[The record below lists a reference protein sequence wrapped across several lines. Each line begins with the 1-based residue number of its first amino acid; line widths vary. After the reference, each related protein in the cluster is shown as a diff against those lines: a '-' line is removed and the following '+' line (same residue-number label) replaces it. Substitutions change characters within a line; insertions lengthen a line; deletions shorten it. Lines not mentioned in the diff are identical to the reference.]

1 MTPAVA
7 ATTAPAAPPPAEPPR
22 LVLSTPH
29 GPRPSY
35 RVGDTM
41 VLTVQP
47 TQDAYVYCFYQ
58 DSTGTVARIF
68 PNRFQP
74 DPFLHVG
81 TRIEVPPE
89 GQRSFA
95 IRFDKAGGNEAVAC
109 LGADREIG
117 LRLPDALKAQDLA
130 PLPVQGLD
138 DIAARFRA
146 IPGGR
151 IDDARLAVEVMR

>member
-1 MTPAVA
+1 MVPSA
-7 ATTAPAAPPPAEPPR
+7 AAPSAEPPR

-35 RVGDTM
+35 RVGDAM
-41 VLTVQP
+41 VLAVQP

-74 DPFLHVG
+74 DPFLHAG
-81 TRIEVPPE
+81 KQIEIPPA
-89 GQRSFA
+89 GQKSFA
-95 IRFDKAGGNEAVAC
+95 IRFDKAGGKEAVAC
-109 LGADREIG
+109 LGADREVG
-117 LRLPDALKAQDLA
+117 LRLPDSLKAQDLA

-138 DIAARFRA
+138 DVAARFRA
-146 IPGGR
+146 VPGGR
-151 IDDARLAVEVMR
+151 IDDARLTVEVMP